1 MASQATL
8 SAIGLLTA
16 FLAEVEAKLLFAHLL
31 TTKAALTLFATDV
44 AQTFE
49 CIRVGVHKRMT
60 AIPAV
65 VRAAPAFADHPVTD
79 KIAIDPDYKEVLIFL
94 PAHNQGSVTVQ

>member
-1 MASQATL
+1 MA
-8 SAIGLLTA
+8 TA
-16 FLAEVEAKLLFAHLL
+16 SLAEIEAELFFANLLAAEASLALL
-31 TTKAALTLFATDV
+31 AANITQALKCLG
-44 AQTFE
+44 
-49 CIRVGVHKRMT
+49 IGVHERMT